1 MVEVLTKRTGSLVSE
16 AVAAEWPGLEGR
28 QDPEVLI
35 CSGSSGEHGDKAIEL
50 ARRFGIRLMPWQEEQ
65 VRLALAHAPN
75 GTVSERRGVDD
86 WWVHQDVVLICPR
99 QNGKSLILEVIILYR
114 MFVMHQKIIFTAQR
128 WATAKSIR
136 NRLWKRIKS
145 RKWAERR
152 LVRNTASAGEAE
164 METRDGAKIQF
175 TTRSNDMGRGFDE
188 VDLLL
193 LDEAYNL
200 ESGELDSLAPIQ
212 LASDDPQTY
221 YTSSAVNQATHPKGV
236 NLSQV
241 REKALSGEA
250 EGMLYSEFRAPDGA
264 DPADPET
271 WKLANPSYGVV
282 ATEKK
287 IRSLRSK
294 LTEIGFGVEMLGWG
308 EWFVTFS
315 EDDRDFVIDPDRWQA
330 ATASVPIAGNTCLGI
345 AVAPEAAG
353 VALVLAVRTG
363 AGVHLSLGPVSEFD
377 RSAVV
382 AAVKT
387 TVDAV
392 DPLAVVVDPKGPS
405 STVLDPLVKTGV
417 EPECLN
423 WPKVVAATELLLTL
437 IAEGSVTHDADPRW
451 VEAVEVAEFR
461 PGMEKGRAFKEVRPV
476 VSVLVAAAFAVWG
489 LTEFE
494 IPEEPGDVKMVRR
507 FVGHVES
514 VPAAP
519 VAAAAQSLAF

>member
-1 MVEVLTKRTGSLVSE
+1 MVSVLLGVQEPRLSSVPEGDTERGDR
-16 AVAAEWPGLEGR
+16 AVEFAKFCGLT
-28 QDPEVLI
+28 LY
-35 CSGSSGEHGDKAIEL
+35 
-50 ARRFGIRLMPWQEEQ
+50 PWQEDLLRDMCRTDPASGLWSARE
-65 VRLALAHAPN
+65 VA
-75 GTVSERRGVDD
+75 
-86 WWVHQDVVLICPR
+86 VVVAR
-99 QNGKSLILEVIILYR
+99 QNGKGEVLVARELAGIFLFGERLIY
-114 MFVMHQKIIFTAQR
+114 HTAHLME
-128 WATAKSIR
+128 TALDAMQ
-136 NRLWKRIKS
+136 RLWDIIS
-145 RKWAERR
+145 EHPDLMSWWADDF
-152 LVRNTASAGEAE
+152 AGEPEIMKSNGKEALHFPSGQSVVFR
-164 METRDGAKIQF
+164 TRTKK
-175 TTRSNDMGRGFDE
+175 TGRGRTIDLLIFDE
-188 VDLLL
+188 CYDLPTEVFAAMNSTTAAVENAQKVFISSPVNRWEHMHGAIFSAKRWSGVDGDPGLLFK
-193 LDEAYNL
+193 EW
-200 ESGELDSLAPIQ
+200 SMP
-212 LASDDPQTY
+212 DD
-221 YTSSAVNQATHPKGV
+221 G
-236 NLSQV
+236 
-241 REKALSGEA
+241 
-250 EGMLYSEFRAPDGA
+250 
-264 DPADPET
+264 DPMDPEV
-271 WKLANPSYGVV
+271 WKIANPSLVDRGPGVQLGEIEASAKSAAKSEELRNV
-282 ATEKK
+282 FTVE
-287 IRSLRSK
+287 SLGAGRWVPRDSDDD
-294 LTEIGFGVEMLGWG
+294 ERV
-308 EWFVTFS
+308 FVF
-315 EDDRDFVIDPDRWQA
+315 DPDRWQA

>member
-1 MVEVLTKRTGSLVSE
+1 MVEVLTKRTDSPVCE
-16 AVAAEWPGLEGR
+16 DWPSLEGR

-35 CSGSSGEHGDKAIEL
+35 SAGSGGEHGDKAIEL
-50 ARRFGIRLMPWQEEQ
+50 ARRFGVRLMPWQEEQ
-65 VRLALAHAPN
+65 VRLSLATDED
-75 GTVSERRGVDD
+75 GR
-86 WWVHQDVVLICPR
+86 WVHQDVVLICPR

-114 MFVMHQKIIFTAQR
+114 LFILHQQIIFTAQQWR
-128 WATAKSIR
+128 TAKSIR

-164 METRDGAKIQF
+164 METSDGGKVQF
-175 TTRSNDMGRGFDE
+175 TTRSNDAGRGFDQI
-188 VDLLL
+188 DLLL

-200 ESGELDSLAPIQ
+200 EAGELDSITPIQ
-212 LASDDPQTY
+212 LAAPDPQTY
-221 YTSSAVNQATHPKGV
+221 YTSSAVNQSRHPKGV
-236 NLSQV
+236 ELSRV
-241 REKALSGEA
+241 RDRALAGEA

-287 IRSLRSK
+287 VQSLRSK
-294 LTEIGFGVEMLGWG
+294 LTDMGFAVEVLGWG
-308 EWFVTFS
+308 EWFVTVG
-315 EDDRDFVIDPDRWQA
+315 EQAQEFVFDPGRWQA
-330 ATASVPIAGNTCLGI
+330 ATASVPITGNTCLGI

-405 STVLDPLVKTGV
+405 STVLDPLEKTGV

-423 WPKVVAATELLLTL
+423 WPKVVAATELFLTL

-519 VAAAAQSLAF
+519 VAAVAQSLAF